1 MLNRLLKE
9 KTLTEAELEIILRR
23 LRNATGAAEIGEV
36 GFAADEVEQL
46 IGDLVVDSAVA
57 LNPFLFRNFWMG
69 IDTRWPAGGD
79 TGVMIVRICNDGNRP
94 IPEMRLAPPIPAGW
108 QCVPSSI
115 DLPILRPG
123 DVVLIRFDVKP
134 GLRFSLDEI
143 PLSRKLTIQ
152 TGYEVN
158 AGQVNVTMRVQNRSM
173 ETLRDIL
180 LQPWMPPGY
189 KAEALPLVEKLS
201 PDETGVVNMPLVI
214 DMGDGGG
221 TAA

>member
-1 MLNRLLKE
+1 MCIR
-9 KTLTEAELEIILRR
+9 
-23 LRNATGAAEIGEV
+23 
-36 GFAADEVEQL
+36 
-46 IGDLVVDSAVA
+46 DS
-57 LNPFLFRNFWMG
+57 
-69 IDTRWPAGGD
+69 
-79 TGVMIVRICNDGNRP
+79 
-94 IPEMRLAPPIPAGW
+94 
-108 QCVPSSI
+108 SSI